1 MESHALQIQD
11 SAISGAVKKSRGPLL
26 TPGARCALPVIVLL
40 LLGFAAPLTAVIA
53 YSFAEPHS
61 FNVFSSFS
69 FANYAEIFNTENT
82 VWMSFLWSLSLAAVT
97 VLMLSVI
104 AYPIAY
110 GMVYVFGRWSGLV
123 STLFVF
129 PLFISENVRLYGW
142 VLFFIK
148 NGVFDGTLNLLGGAD
163 APEVLY
169 SPGIILFGMI
179 YTYLPYMLF
188 PLVLGLSLLPRDVV
202 DAAKDLGASRY
213 QVWREIELPLAMPG
227 FMIGLLLT
235 FVLAVGAIAESKV
248 LGGQSVIVL
257 THDIEVSFTYA
268 QNWPLGSALA
278 VLITLITG
286 GLTLFMLFKLDLDRV
301 LGRK

>member
-1 MESHALQIQD
+1 MKTQAIEMAGLEPVGTFSKIHGQLV
-11 SAISGAVKKSRGPLL
+11 SAGMH
-26 TPGARCALPVIVLL
+26 CALPVLLLL
-40 LLGFAAPLTAVIA
+40 LLGFAAPLIAVIS
-53 YSFAEPHS
+53 YSFAEPRS
-61 FNVFSSFS
+61 FDVFTTFT
-69 FANYAEIFNTENT
+69 FANYAEIFSPENT
-82 VWMSFLWSLSLAAVT
+82 VWMSFVWSLALASVT
-97 VLMLSVI
+97 VIVLSIVT
-104 AYPIAY
+104 YPVAY
-110 GMVYVFGRWSGLV
+110 GMVYLFGRWSGIV
-123 STLFVF
+123 SILFVF

-148 NGVFDGTLNLLGGAD
+148 NGVFDGTLKLFAGTA

-169 SPGIILFGMI
+169 SPGIILFGMV
-179 YTYLPYMLF
+179 YTYLPFMLF

-202 DAAKDLGASRY
+202 DAARDLGASRL
-213 QVWREIELPLAMPG
+213 QVWREVELPLAMPG
-227 FMIGLLLT
+227 FMIGILLT

-301 LGRK
+301 LGKK